1 MKANPHMPGL
11 HQTSLASSGGEEH
24 QVEEEEEQ
32 EVELEEEQD
41 EKNGDREEVDDEGA
55 PVGWSSTFCPTIC

>member
-1 MKANPHMPGL
+1 
-11 HQTSLASSGGEEH
+11 
-24 QVEEEEEQ
+24 
-32 EVELEEEQD
+32 VELEEEQD